1 MMDATIA
8 ALKGWMTSKI
18 DVNFTE
24 KQSELSAVLE
34 SREFLRSPA
43 LARLLK
49 YLCDKTFQGKI
60 HEIKEFSIATEVFGK
75 DLHFGERRDSL
86 VRVEVSRLRRRLQR
100 YYETEGAD
108 HDLRIVIKAGAY
120 RPEFERVSDRM
131 EPDTPAGS
139 RVVAPAPDLVD
150 RADKA
155 SPDRNFRRPAVY
167 FAAIAAL
174 ILVGFLAA
182 RLKVAEPRET
192 SGTPAFAKTPAAAIP
207 LAAPRS
213 AEPPQAIRILAGS
226 LIERSV
232 DRFGVEWL
240 SDRYFIGGEQNKLR
254 FGSQERSAPNSIIR
268 WAPDQTPF
276 RSFRFGSFSYRI
288 PLPQGKYE
296 LRLYFSEV
304 VFRSTDS
311 GDGVENQRV
320 FDVSMNGGP
329 LLSFFDIAAD
339 AGGVNT
345 ADIRVFENVSPAAD
359 GFLTLEFRP
368 IREAAWL
375 NAIELIPNNTG
386 RAIPIHIAARNATYT
401 DHKGQLWGID
411 RYYLGGRQGFD
422 GVAVNSTDDPEL
434 FLSQRYGNFAY
445 RFPVPAGKYKLRLL
459 FAETFFGPHNRGK
472 GGIGSRIFNV
482 YCSGV
487 EILRDFDIFKEAG
500 ENRAIEKVFHGVTPD
515 PQGRVELRFAPVV
528 QYALVQGIEL
538 TAE

>member
-1 MMDATIA
+1 
-8 ALKGWMTSKI
+8 MTSKI
-18 DVNFTE
+18 DVNLTE
-24 KQSELSAVLE
+24 KQSELNAVLE

-49 YLCDKTFQGKI
+49 YLCEKTFQGKI

-75 DLHFGERRDSL
+75 DQNFGERRDSL
-86 VRVEVSRLRRRLQR
+86 VRVEVSRLRRRLQH
-100 YYETEGAD
+100 YYETDGAD
-108 HDLRIVIKAGAY
+108 HGLRIVIKAGGY

-131 EPDTPAGS
+131 EPDAAARS
-139 RVVAPAPDLVD
+139 RAVGHAPDVVD
-150 RADKA
+150 SAESA
-155 SPDRNFRRPAVY
+155 PPNLHFRRWAVY
-167 FAAIAAL
+167 LATIGAL
-174 ILVGFLAA
+174 IIVGLAA
-182 RLKVAEPRET
+182 VRLRVIELRET
-192 SGTPAFAKTPAAAIP
+192 SGTPTSTKVLANATPVTAP
-207 LAAPRS
+207 LS
-213 AEPPQAIRILAGS
+213 GEPPRAIRILAGS
-226 LIERSV
+226 SIERSV

-240 SDRYFIGGEQNKLR
+240 GDRYFIGGEQNKVR
-254 FGSQERSAPNSIIR
+254 FGSQERSAPNSVIR

-320 FDVSMNGGP
+320 FDVSMNGKS

-368 IREAAWL
+368 IRDAAWL
-375 NAIELIPNNTG
+375 NAIELIPNDTG
-386 RAIPIHIAARNATYT
+386 RAIPVRIAARNATYT

-411 RYYLGGRQGFD
+411 RYYLGGRQAFD
-422 GVAVNSTDDPEL
+422 GVAVSGADDPDL
-434 FLSQRYGNFAY
+434 FLWQRYGHFAY

-487 EILRDFDIFKEAG
+487 EILRNFDIFKEAG
-500 ENRAIEKVFHGVTPD
+500 ENRAIEKVFHGITPD
-515 PQGRVELRFAPVV
+515 PQGRIELTFTPVV

>member
-1 MMDATIA
+1 
-8 ALKGWMTSKI
+8 MTSKI
-18 DVNFTE
+18 DVNLVE
-24 KQSELSAVLE
+24 KQSELNAVLE

-49 YLCDKTFQGKI
+49 YLCEKTFQGKI

-75 DLHFGERRDSL
+75 DHNFGERRDSL
-86 VRVEVSRLRRRLQR
+86 VRVEVSRLRRRLQH

-108 HDLRIVIKAGAY
+108 HGLRIVIKAGGY
-120 RPEFERVSDRM
+120 RPEFERVSDGT
-131 EPDTPAGS
+131 ELAGS
-139 RVVAPAPDLVD
+139 GVLAHSPALTEPA
-150 RADKA
+150 RTAT
-155 SPDRNFRRPAVY
+155 PNRNFRRWAVY
-167 FAAIAAL
+167 FAAIVAL
-174 ILVGFLAA
+174 ILVGLAA
-182 RLKVAEPRET
+182 ARMRTAELR
-192 SGTPAFAKTPAAAIP
+192 GTPASIDVPAT
-207 LAAPRS
+207 LPRFG
-213 AEPPQAIRILAGS
+213 EPPQAIRILAGS
-226 LIERSV
+226 SIERSV

-240 SDRYFIGGEQNKLR
+240 GDQYFIGGEQNKLR
-254 FGSQERSAPNSIIR
+254 FGSQERSAPSSIIR

-320 FDVSMNGGP
+320 FDVSMNAKP

-339 AGGVNT
+339 ADGVNT

-359 GFLTLEFRP
+359 GFLTLDFRP

-375 NAIELIPNNTG
+375 NAIELIPNDTG

-422 GVAVNSTDDPEL
+422 GVAVNGTDDPEL
-434 FLSQRYGNFAY
+434 FLSQRYGHFAY

-459 FAETFFGPHNRGK
+459 FAETFFGPHNRGR

-500 ENRAIEKVFHGVTPD
+500 ENRAIEKVFHGITPD
-515 PQGRVELRFAPVV
+515 PQGRVELRFTPVV

>member
-1 MMDATIA
+1 
-8 ALKGWMTSKI
+8 MTSKI
-18 DVNFTE
+18 DVSLAE
-24 KQSELSAVLE
+24 RQSELNAVLE
-34 SREFLRSPA
+34 SAEFLRSPA

-49 YLCDKTFQGKI
+49 YLCQKTFQGKI

-75 DLHFGERRDSL
+75 DQNFGERRDSL

-100 YYETEGAD
+100 YYETEGSS

-131 EPDTPAGS
+131 EPDTLVGLPVS
-139 RVVAPAPDLVD
+139 APAPDLVD
-150 RADKA
+150 RAGN
-155 SPDRNFRRPAVY
+155 DRNFLRRAVY
-167 FAAIAAL
+167 FAVIAAL
-174 ILVGFLAA
+174 ILGGFAAA
-182 RLKVAEPRET
+182 RLRVEPGET
-192 SGTPAFAKTPAAAIP
+192 AGTPASTKTPTAAISAAAP
-207 LAAPRS
+207 QS
-213 AEPPQAIRILAGS
+213 GEPPQAVRILAGS
-226 LIERSV
+226 SIERSV
-232 DRFGVEWL
+232 DRFGVEWFG
-240 SDRYFIGGEQNKLR
+240 DRYYTGGEQNKVR
-254 FGSQERSAPNSIIR
+254 FGSQERSAPIPVIR

-311 GDGVENQRV
+311 GDGAENQRV
-320 FDVSMNGGP
+320 FDIAMNGQP
-329 LLSFFDIAAD
+329 LLTFFDIAAD

-386 RAIPIHIAARNATYT
+386 RAIPVRIAARNATYT
-401 DHKGQLWGID
+401 DHKGQLWGTD
-411 RYYLGGRQGFD
+411 RFYLGGRQGFD
-422 GVAVNSTDDPEL
+422 GVAVSGTDDPEL

-482 YCSGV
+482 HCSGV
-487 EILRDFDIFKEAG
+487 EILRNFDIFKEAG
-500 ENRAIEKVFHGVTPD
+500 ENRATEKVFHGITPD
-515 PQGRVELRFAPVV
+515 PQGRIELTFTPVV

>member
-1 MMDATIA
+1 
-8 ALKGWMTSKI
+8 MTSKI
-18 DVNFTE
+18 DVSFAA
-24 KQSELSAVLE
+24 KQSELNAVLE

-49 YLCDKTFQGKI
+49 YLCEKTFQGKI

-75 DLHFGERRDSL
+75 DQNFGERRDSL
-86 VRVEVSRLRRRLQR
+86 VRVEVSRLRRRLQH
-100 YYETEGAD
+100 YYETEGSD
-108 HDLRIVIKAGAY
+108 HALRIVIKAGAY
-120 RPEFERVSDRM
+120 RPEFERVSDKM
-131 EPDTPAGS
+131 EPDS
-139 RVVAPAPDLVD
+139 RVAIHSPKLVGSVGT
-150 RADKA
+150 ATTN
-155 SPDRNFRRPAVY
+155 RNFRTWAVY
-167 FAAIAAL
+167 CSVVAAL
-174 ILVGFLAA
+174 ILAGLAA
-182 RLKVAEPRET
+182 ARIRIVELREASGAAVATKVLA
-192 SGTPAFAKTPAAAIP
+192 SAIP
-207 LAAPRS
+207 VIPPAPGD
-213 AEPPQAIRILAGS
+213 PPQAMRILAGS
-226 LIERSV
+226 SIERSV

-240 SDRYFIGGEQNKLR
+240 GDRYFVGGEQNKVR
-254 FGSQERSAPNSIIR
+254 FGSQERSAPTSVIR

-276 RSFRFGSFSYRI
+276 RSFRFGNFSYRI

-304 VFRSTDS
+304 VFRSNDS

-320 FDVSMNGGP
+320 FDVSMNGQP

-368 IREAAWL
+368 IRDAAWL
-375 NAIELIPNNTG
+375 NAIELIPNDTG
-386 RAIPIHIAARNATYT
+386 RPIPVRIAARNATYT
-401 DHKGQLWGID
+401 DHKGQLWGVD

-422 GVAVNSTDDPEL
+422 GAAVNGTDDPEL
-434 FLSQRYGNFAY
+434 FLWQRYGHFAY
-445 RFPVPAGKYKLRLL
+445 RFPVPTGKYKLRLL

-500 ENRAIEKVFHGVTPD
+500 ENHVIEKVFHGITPD
-515 PQGRVELRFAPVV
+515 PQGRIELSFTPVV

-538 TAE
+538 TPE